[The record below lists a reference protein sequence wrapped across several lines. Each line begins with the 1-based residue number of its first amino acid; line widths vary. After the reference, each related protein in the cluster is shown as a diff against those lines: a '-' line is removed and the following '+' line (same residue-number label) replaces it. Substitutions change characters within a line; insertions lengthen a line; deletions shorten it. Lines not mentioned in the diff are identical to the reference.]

1 MAITFETIANG
12 ELAEKFQM
20 ALVQI
25 GKNIMDPN
33 ADLEAARAMTINL
46 KFKPVGR
53 GNLKVEF
60 DVKTKLAGFKK
71 SETVVQVGQDVRS
84 GRIDMSE
91 SGSGLPQVTTIRETP
106 AAAYTDVR
114 QEPEF
119 NPETGE
125 IFEGP
130 VQAGPIDLRQAYGR

>member
-71 SETVVQVGQDVRS
+71 SETVFQVGQDVRS

-91 SGSGLPQVTTIRETP
+91 QGSGLPQVTAIRETP
-106 AAAYTDVR
+106 PAAYTEVSP
-114 QEPEF
+114 EPVF
-119 NPETGE
+119 DPETGE
-125 IFEGP
+125 ILEEL
-130 VQAGPIDLRQAYGR
+130 QQKGPIDLRQAHNR